1 MHQQIG
7 LAHLVERRFERLDQL
22 GRQFADEPD
31 RIRKQERQVVE
42 DHLADRGVERGEEL
56 VLGKN
61 LALRNQVHQR
71 RFADVGIAHQRNA
84 DHRTAVGTLDRH
96 LTVDFPQVLLEFGDP
111 VADDTA
117 VGLDF
122 AFARAAAGSRAA
134 PLPFEVGPHTRK
146 PGQHVLVIGQLH
158 LRLGIGGLRPRHE
171 NIENQARTVEDTAR
185 HRLFDIARLRR

>member
-1 MHQQIG
+1 MNQQVG
-7 LAHLVERRFERLDQL
+7 FANLVQRRFERLDQFR
-22 GRQFADEPD
+22 RQFADKAH
-31 RIRKQERQVVE
+31 RVRKQEGQIVE
-42 DHLADRGVERGEEL
+42 NHLADRGVERGEEL
-56 VLGKN
+56 VLGEN
-61 LALRNQVHQR
+61 LAFRNQVHQR
-71 RFADVGIAHQRNA
+71 RFADVGIAHQRHA
-84 DHRTAVGTLDRH
+84 DHRTAVGALDRH